1 MVNGS
6 GAALLKGTRMRVTV
20 FTVRDSSGNIA
31 ETHVRICNDLT
42 DQPGRKESEAAEGT
56 VAVLPNYLHRVAK
69 TERSR
74 AARARKGL
82 SERLSLLTALAIPVT
97 RLLLDIGPTLFTA
110 F

>member
-1 MVNGS
+1 
-6 GAALLKGTRMRVTV
+6 MRVTV
-20 FTVRDSSGNIA
+20 FMVRDSSGNIA

-42 DQPGRKESEAAEGT
+42 DQPGRRESEAAEGT

-69 TERSR
+69 TERSG
-74 AARARKGL
+74 AARAPKGL